1 MRSRVRVVR
10 ETCETAGDMEANL
23 TAAPVAEPLRQKFP
37 YANWG
42 AGTALVG
49 LLLALATGVVLAF
62 PAALLGH
69 KPHSNDLTTWGN
81 IGLQVATA
89 AGFLMVP
96 MAIAAQNGAATMREV
111 LRRLGVQPFRWGAAL
126 KWIAAALG
134 AYLLFTALYTTLIT
148 PPDQKNIAE
157 EFGAWP
163 LQVLLI
169 VVAAPIS
176 EEICFRGMLFGGL
189 RRNLPRVPAALIAGL
204 IFGGL
209 HATTGVAAVPPLMFF
224 GFVLCLLYEET
235 GSIAPGI
242 LLHALNNSVVL
253 LTK

>member
-1 MRSRVRVVR
+1 
-10 ETCETAGDMEANL
+10 MEANL
-23 TAAPVAEPLRQKFP
+23 TAAPVAEPLRPKFP
-37 YANWG
+37 YASWG
-42 AGTALVG
+42 AGTAVLGVI
-49 LLLALATGVVLAF
+49 LALATGVVLAF
-62 PAALLGH
+62 PAAVLGN
-69 KPHSNDLTTWGN
+69 KPHTNDLTTWGN
-81 IGLQVATA
+81 IGVQVATA
-89 AGFLMVP
+89 IGFLMVP
-96 MAIAAQNGAATMREV
+96 MAIAAQSGAGTMGEV
-111 LRRLGVQPFRWGAAL
+111 LRRLGVRSFRWPTAL

-134 AYLLFTALYTTLIT
+134 AYLLFTILYSTLIT

-157 EFGAWP
+157 DFGAWP

-169 VVAAPIS
+169 VIAAPVS

-204 IFGGL
+204 IFGAL

-235 GSIAPGI
+235 GSIVPGI